1 MHSIKLNI
9 QDSIF
14 DKVIFFLNNLPKNEV
29 VIVENK
35 IINQSVL
42 DLDYFEVKSFSN
54 HTANIIEEW
63 KDTTEDEVWK

>member
-1 MHSIKLNI
+1 MHSVKLNI
-9 QDSIF
+9 KDSIF
-14 DKVIFFLNNLPKNEV
+14 DKVIYFLNNLPKNEV

-35 IINQSVL
+35 IINQPVL
-42 DLDYFEVKSFSN
+42 NQDDSEVKSFSN